1 MKKIVAILLA
11 LLMGMMLAACGG
23 GTGQKTPPPGGEL
36 DEETELT
43 GQLNIYVNFQGYGK
57 DWTEALK
64 KEFGAIHQ
72 KLEINIVPDIS
83 NATGTNDIE
92 KGTGLFD
99 LVFSGGPLS
108 RYGIPDSSGQTK
120 LLDLTDV
127 ANAIPD
133 GESRSAA
140 EKMAVNNVNDIFMI
154 NNKYY
159 ALPYMST
166 VGGIHYNK
174 VVLDN
179 VFGEGEWELP
189 VTTREF
195 IDFLGQISE
204 IESKKPAET
213 RAYGITISPELAY
226 WGYATDTWWAQYEG
240 YEDFSN
246 FSYAEYYDENGVKQ
260 VAKDAAS
267 FRKAMDPLGREKAFI
282 ELSSILAAPNINPV
296 SVDIE
301 FVDHQKQFAT
311 GKYQQNTNPS
321 AFITCGDWYELE
333 TRSAV
338 MEAGQPVRFMRTP
351 VISSIVEELED
362 KNMTDE
368 TLAKVIR
375 AIDGGARSKDEV
387 MQTANVSLSENDFA
401 RLYEARRMVTYQ
413 TGNHA
418 VGIPASARNVR
429 AAKEFLV
436 FMASDFGQ
444 QIFAKATG
452 GLVPPYDYDIT
463 SDESIVLSEYVKSV
477 HYAYYDNFSFLPVAL
492 DIKAPLVIYGGLDT
506 YGNLNNMDD
515 QFGNNHVE
523 PVSYN
528 QSIVNELAKKYETVA
543 KFISPT
549 VRG

>member
-64 KEFGAIHQ
+64 KEFGAIHP

-179 VFGEGEWELP
+179 VFGE
-189 VTTREF
+189 
-195 IDFLGQISE
+195 
-204 IESKKPAET
+204 
-213 RAYGITISPELAY
+213 
-226 WGYATDTWWAQYEG
+226 
-240 YEDFSN
+240 
-246 FSYAEYYDENGVKQ
+246 
-260 VAKDAAS
+260 
-267 FRKAMDPLGREKAFI
+267 
-282 ELSSILAAPNINPV
+282 
-296 SVDIE
+296 
-301 FVDHQKQFAT
+301 
-311 GKYQQNTNPS
+311 
-321 AFITCGDWYELE
+321 
-333 TRSAV
+333 
-338 MEAGQPVRFMRTP
+338 
-351 VISSIVEELED
+351 
-362 KNMTDE
+362 
-368 TLAKVIR
+368 
-375 AIDGGARSKDEV
+375 
-387 MQTANVSLSENDFA
+387 
-401 RLYEARRMVTYQ
+401 
-413 TGNHA
+413 
-418 VGIPASARNVR
+418 
-429 AAKEFLV
+429 
-436 FMASDFGQ
+436 
-444 QIFAKATG
+444 
-452 GLVPPYDYDIT
+452 
-463 SDESIVLSEYVKSV
+463 
-477 HYAYYDNFSFLPVAL
+477 
-492 DIKAPLVIYGGLDT
+492 
-506 YGNLNNMDD
+506 
-515 QFGNNHVE
+515 
-523 PVSYN
+523 
-528 QSIVNELAKKYETVA
+528 
-543 KFISPT
+543 
-549 VRG
+549 